1 MLFAFC
7 LNQLKKIMGENRKFQ
22 VLIVIIIVLVAGIA
36 GTIYFSHVHI
46 PATVK
51 PDNFITE
58 VVERGPVMLA
68 VHATG
73 VVDSES
79 EVLILSPGPGIIQT
93 ILAEP
98 GTRVR
103 NGEIILQLNTDGVSA
118 DIERIKDQLEVRKNS
133 LERTRLNA
141 QSTRLDLEYNEEV
154 KKLRI
159 ASLKSQ
165 LADQK
170 QLLEVGGISPARIDQ
185 TNQEIT
191 LAEKDLETLLEK
203 NSIRLKQIRAE
214 EEGLLLQIRM
224 QEKELEEKQN
234 LIKKMSIRAPSSGI
248 ILSISGRAG
257 EKVNTDNLLVR
268 MSDLTSFKIIG
279 SVEEQHADQL
289 KTGNKVLV
297 NLGDEH
303 LEGTVGNIT
312 PVVENKK
319 VQFNVHLQESSH
331 PKLIANQQVEIQII
345 VNFKENA
352 LRLKKIPDF
361 ETRQKHRIFVIEGD
375 KAVKRDFTLGIIG
388 NDYCEVLSGLNE
400 GDVLIVD
407 GLNASRQSDEVE
419 LKK

>member
-1 MLFAFC
+1 
-7 LNQLKKIMGENRKFQ
+7 MGKNKKFQ
-22 VLIVIIIVLVAGIA
+22 VLIIAILGFALIA
-36 GTIYFSHVHI
+36 GAFYFSQLFL
-46 PATVK
+46 PAAIK
-51 PDNFITE
+51 PANFVTE
-58 VVERGPVMLA
+58 IAEKGPVLLS

-79 EVLILSPGPGIIQT
+79 EVLILSPGPGIIQS

-103 NGEIILQLNTDGVSA
+103 KGEIILQLNTEGVTD
-118 DIERIKDQLEVRKNS
+118 DIDRIKDQLEVRRNS

-165 LADQK
+165 LADQQ

-185 TNQEIT
+185 TKQEIT
-191 LAEKDLETLLEK
+191 LAEKDLETLVEK
-203 NSIRLKQIRAE
+203 NSIRLKQLKAE

-224 QEKELEEKQN
+224 QEKELEEKQD
-234 LIKKMSIRAPSSGI
+234 LLQKMSIRAPSAGI
-248 ILSISGRAG
+248 ILSISGKAG

-279 SVEEQHADQL
+279 SVEEQYAVQL
-289 KTGNKVLV
+289 KTGNRVLV
-297 NLGDEH
+297 NLGDEQ

-312 PVVENKK
+312 PMVENEKI
-319 VQFNVHLQESSH
+319 QFNVHLHESSH

-345 VNFKENA
+345 VNFKEEA
-352 LRLKKIPDF
+352 LRIKKIEEF
-361 ETRQKHRIFVIEGD
+361 ETGQKHRMFVMEGD
-375 KAVKRDFTLGIIG
+375 KAVKREFTLGIIG
-388 NDYCEVLSGLNE
+388 NEYCEVLSGLSE
-400 GDVLIVD
+400 GDAVIVE
-407 GLNASRQSDEVE
+407 GLNAFRQADEIE
-419 LKK
+419 LEK